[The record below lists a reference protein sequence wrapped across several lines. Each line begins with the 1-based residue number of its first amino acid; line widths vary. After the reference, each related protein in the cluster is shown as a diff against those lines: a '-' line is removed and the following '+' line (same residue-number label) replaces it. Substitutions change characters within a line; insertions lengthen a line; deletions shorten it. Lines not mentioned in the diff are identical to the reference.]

1 MCNCRG
7 SERSKAS
14 DNEFP
19 TWHSVSVT
27 WGDMAAIKSCT
38 SVSTGGGEG
47 CLMTSAELGASDVSK
62 EIMEQ
67 GSSVQRIW
75 ISSFGV
81 EIDCT
86 LDFSGSTLELS
97 VFILIELSEGCRR
110 LVFNKDDQITL
121 IGSPKK

>member
-1 MCNCRG
+1 
-7 SERSKAS
+7 
-14 DNEFP
+14 
-19 TWHSVSVT
+19 
-27 WGDMAAIKSCT
+27 
-38 SVSTGGGEG
+38 
-47 CLMTSAELGASDVSK
+47 MTSAELGASDVSK

-67 GSSVQRIW
+67 GSSVRCIS

-110 LVFNKDDQITL
+110 LVFNKDD
-121 IGSPKK
+121 